1 MKKPNIIIIM
11 ADQLRLDLVG
21 KHTPHINALV
31 ADSMSFSRAY
41 CSSPLCV
48 PARGSFFT
56 GLYPNNSGSLINP
69 WDPRDGHHGQVNA
82 GTPNLYSLLDGDWD
96 SWHTGKQHLKTAD
109 KFDQSPSSKTHWTS
123 LEKGYGPFLEAA
135 GKRKPGGPA
144 YRGAMPEMANGTT
157 TRLKKYSIPTTG
169 CYPEGLDYFFDGYI
183 KNKSLE
189 AIEKRDKSKPFM
201 LNAMFIAPHPPL
213 EIPEP
218 FYSQIRSIDMP
229 ENVGMWGSGQSPLQL
244 YNLTGY
250 LGSRYSRQ
258 DWQEIWDVY
267 AGLVALLDHCV
278 GKIIQK
284 LKDEDMYDNSLIL
297 WTADHGEMLG
307 SHCLWQKMCMYEES
321 THVPLSFKLPKGSS
335 HVESS
340 DAIVSHIDILPT
352 ICDLVDMAS
361 PHDIDGISLKDTIES
376 GASLDRDHIFI
387 QFDGNGARGNFQ
399 RSIIQGSHKLIVDLF
414 KDEIFFE
421 LYDILNDP
429 QEKYNLAFKQQDRVR
444 DLSKLL
450 EDWMKETKDLVRYA
464 PEDYDRFLEAY
475 ETFQEAEPTYPISE
489 GSPDQIGRT

>member
-1 MKKPNIIIIM
+1 MDRPNIIVIM
-11 ADQLRLDLVG
+11 ADQLRMDLIG
-21 KHTPHINALV
+21 EHTPNINALV
-31 ADSMSFSRAY
+31 ADSMSFTRAY
-41 CSSPLCV
+41 CTSPLCV

-56 GLYPNNSGSLINP
+56 GKYPNNSGSLINP
-69 WDPRDGHHGQVNA
+69 WDPRDGHHGQVKA
-82 GTPNLYSLLDGDWD
+82 GTPNLYSLLDNEWD
-96 SWHTGKQHLKTAD
+96 SWHTGKQHLKTEEN
-109 KFDQSPSSKTHWTS
+109 FDQAPESRTHWTS

-169 CYPEGLDYFFDGYI
+169 CYPENLDYFFDGYI
-183 KNKSLE
+183 KNMSIE
-189 AIEKRDKSKPFM
+189 AIENRDRSKPFM

-218 FYSQIRSIDMP
+218 FYSQIRNIEMP

-250 LGSRYSRQ
+250 LGTRYSRE

-278 GKIIQK
+278 GEIIQK
-284 LKDEDMYDNSLIL
+284 LKEEGMYGNSLIL

-321 THVPLSFKLPKGSS
+321 THVPLSFKLPNGLE
-335 HVESS
+335 HTESC
-340 DAIVSHIDILPT
+340 DHLVSHIDILPT
-352 ICDLVDMAS
+352 LCDYAGVDT
-361 PHDIDGISLKDTIES
+361 PDGIDGISLRPTIES
-376 GASLDRDHIFI
+376 GAPIDRDHIFM

-399 RSIIQGSHKLIVDLF
+399 RSIVQGSHKLIVDLF
-414 KDEIFFE
+414 KDEVYFE
-421 LYDILNDP
+421 LYDLIADR
-429 QEKYNLAFKQQDRVR
+429 QEKYNLAFDQQDRVR
-444 DLSKLL
+444 ELSGLL
-450 EDWMKETKDLVRYA
+450 TSWMTETHDLVSYPPDA
-464 PEDYDRFLEAY
+464 YDHFLSAY
-475 ETFQEAEPTYPISE
+475 ETFREAEPYYPIGE
-489 GSPDQIGRT
+489 GSPGQIGRI